1 MHINNVVSVRFRQ
14 IAKLL
19 NNLTRALSKIIKRI
33 RSVIRDKLK
42 TMENV
47 NVYEIHHGKCTLQLK
62 MTDQGQISI

>member
-1 MHINNVVSVRFRQ
+1 MNCIELIYITKS
-14 IAKLL
+14 
-19 NNLTRALSKIIKRI
+19 I

-47 NVYEIHHGKCTLQLK
+47 IVYEIHHGKCTLQLK